1 MKKNPSKGEKRHYE
15 NEWRAKTSC
24 YIFGK
29 QIFKPGKLRENYWK
43 YCLKEWPS

>member
-1 MKKNPSKGEKRHYE
+1 MKKIHPIGEKRHYE

-29 QIFKPGKLRENYWK
+29 PGKLREIYWK
-43 YCLKEWPS
+43 CCLKEWPTS